1 MSTTQKPV
9 ANPVEYEK
17 SVYQNGLR
25 YERPPFTFRS
35 TEWES
40 QASMVMSATSKGYVV
55 GNAGTG
61 ETAQKN
67 VDAFKKWSIVPSRLV
82 KSEGLP
88 DLSTKIFDQKLQFP
102 IAAAPVGVQ
111 RELFAVLFLVDH
123 FLTISKASSTP
134 TAKWQPPV
142 QPPRITSL
150 TSSAQQQAPASKKSP
165 RRTATASGG
174 SSFTGPRTKTKNS
187 QSPCSTAR
195 REQATQRS

>member
-1 MSTTQKPV
+1 MSTIQKPV

-40 QASMVMSATSKGYVV
+40 QASAVMSATSKGYVV

-82 KSEGLP
+82 KSDGLP
-88 DLSTKIFDQKLQFP
+88 DLSTKIFDQELQFP

-111 RELFAVLFLVDH
+111 RE
-123 FLTISKASSTP
+123 
-134 TAKWQPPV
+134 
-142 QPPRITSL
+142 
-150 TSSAQQQAPASKKSP
+150 
-165 RRTATASGG
+165 
-174 SSFTGPRTKTKNS
+174 
-187 QSPCSTAR
+187 
-195 REQATQRS
+195 

>member
-111 RELFAVLFLVDH
+111 REYPQETGVRSLLDLFL
-123 FLTISKASSTP
+123 
-134 TAKWQPPV
+134 
-142 QPPRITSL
+142 
-150 TSSAQQQAPASKKSP
+150 
-165 RRTATASGG
+165 TAS
-174 SSFTGPRTKTKNS
+174 
-187 QSPCSTAR
+187 
-195 REQATQRS
+195 

>member
-1 MSTTQKPV
+1 MSTSQKPV

-25 YERPPFTFRS
+25 YERPAFTFRS

-40 QASMVMSATSKGYVV
+40 QACTVMSSTSKGYVV

-82 KSEGLP
+82 KTNGLP

-111 RELFAVLFLVDH
+111 RE
-123 FLTISKASSTP
+123 SS
-134 TAKWQPPV
+134 
-142 QPPRITSL
+142 
-150 TSSAQQQAPASKKSP
+150 
-165 RRTATASGG
+165 
-174 SSFTGPRTKTKNS
+174 
-187 QSPCSTAR
+187 
-195 REQATQRS
+195 